1 MVILYLFFF
10 FYFEVFL
17 DFYLKERVFIYT
29 HFSQCLC
36 KIKIFSNKLN
46 LVDIIKFFYKIAFC
60 KMQSAKKIKN
70 L

>member
-46 LVDIIKFFYKIAFC
+46 LVDMVLKEKNSFKIF
-60 KMQSAKKIKN
+60 KKLKN
-70 L
+70 E